1 MRTLGK
7 RVGRVIG
14 LGGSNPPGSAS
25 HQKTGKARAPATSRW
40 LFGRASRLARLHL
53 VRNQTRLNR
62 PWGFDSL
69 PFRFVR
75 FEES

>member
-25 HQKTGKARAPATSRW
+25 HQKTGKGSCSRNEQVAVW
-40 LFGRASRLARLHL
+40 KGK
-53 VRNQTRLNR
+53 QI
-62 PWGFDSL
+62 G
-69 PFRFVR
+69 
-75 FEES
+75 